1 MFSIYF
7 IEPFTRALKK
17 QQQLIV
23 APARWTVSSEG
34 SRNKNFGIAKEIKE
48 KQKVLGLVTQ

>member
-1 MFSIYF
+1 MYF
-7 IEPFTRALKK
+7 IEPSTSALKE

-34 SRNKNFGIAKEIKE
+34 SKNKSFGIAERNQRETKSFGVGNK
-48 KQKVLGLVTQ
+48 TQ